1 MWVEVMSE
9 VTARKAIVMAKPP
22 RVVTAFSSLRL
33 VCFKLIQKKSFEA
46 AIVLMIFLN
55 VVVLATD
62 VADHLKSEW
71 HRHTL

>member
-22 RVVTAFSSLRL
+22 IVLTAYGRVRL
-33 VCFKLIQKKSFEA
+33 ACFKLVQTNFFEA
-46 AIVLMIFLN
+46 VIVFMIFLN
-55 VVVLATD
+55 VLVLATD

-71 HRHTL
+71 HKETL